1 VAGFFAAFMHNNA
14 ALARQASSI
23 VTTQA
28 GYQRRQEDWDLQKKL
43 ADLEPKHIDQTIS
56 GLQIRA
62 QIAKR
67 QNSTDS
73 HDLQRKNATEIDD
86 FMKSKLAGAD
96 LYGWASGQV
105 SGPLLPRATPQRYD
119 LAKKA
124 EATYRYELGSALRHD
139 TAYPLRV
146 LGFSPEG
153 ATGSGRDM
161 LFHDLKRMEMKLP
174 RA

>member
-1 VAGFFAAFMHNNA
+1 M
-14 ALARQASSI
+14 

-28 GYQRRQEDWDLQKKL
+28 GYQRRKEDWDLQKKL
-43 ADLEPKHIDQTIS
+43 ADLEPKHIDQTIL

-96 LYGWASGQV
+96 LHGWVSGQV
-105 SGPLLPRATPQRYD
+105 SGALLPRATP
-119 LAKKA
+119 
-124 EATYRYELGSALRHD
+124 
-139 TAYPLRV
+139 
-146 LGFSPEG
+146 
-153 ATGSGRDM
+153 
-161 LFHDLKRMEMKLP
+161 
-174 RA
+174 